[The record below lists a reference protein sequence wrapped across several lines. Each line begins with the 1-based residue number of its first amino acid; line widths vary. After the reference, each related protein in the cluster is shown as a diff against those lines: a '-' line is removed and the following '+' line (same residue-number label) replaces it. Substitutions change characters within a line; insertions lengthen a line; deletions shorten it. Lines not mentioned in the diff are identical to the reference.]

1 MSSTQEYAWS
11 RSEVSRVAA
20 LMTEALHAWRS
31 YPASYDFYEL
41 CCHLHEQGF
50 RAKDIDEDILQAI
63 LPKALVPN
71 APYRVHRRLPWPW
84 GAIYDQCTENLHA
97 RWGESSR

>member
-63 LPKALVPN
+63 LPKALLVQV
-71 APYRVHRRLPWPW
+71 ATHTGIWTGGL
-84 GAIYDQCTENLHA
+84 DECTEGNHA
-97 RWGESSR
+97 CSHSVR